1 MIKKWIRKCRD
12 LKYRYKMTIMI
23 IIASLIPV
31 TIISMYMQ
39 SGTLSLLKANE
50 ATNLSSTLDQAV
62 DAMNNQAEIYGNL
75 INYLSYSQDLRTIV
89 ETQYVSDYEAYL
101 MYTEVADPLFQM
113 PQIYH
118 REISRITLYAES
130 IKAEH
135 GNTLAPLSSAEAQFW
150 YPLLEAGDKVQWF
163 VKRGSK
169 QEIIASRKFYND
181 EGIGAVLAIAL
192 DYKELLEPFSNL
204 IRDNTGGIIFDDKG
218 KTVYSSYSMQEKYRP
233 AKSESAEYIRD
244 NYFYSEVQMEG
255 TGWTFCLYRPSEV
268 MTERANHLMARNF
281 PVLAVCVVLIIGL
294 GYLFSRRMV
303 LRLERLTENMNQINL
318 GLRVVSVNSES
329 RDEVGVLIRTFR
341 RMMDEINKLISE
353 VYESRIE
360 LQKTEM
366 RALQAQINPHFL
378 YNSLSIIN
386 WKAIEAEQPEISRV
400 TLALSTY
407 YRTSLNRGETMTTM
421 ENEISNIRAYL
432 HIQLIMHD
440 NSFQVIE
447 DIDESVYDYQVP
459 KLILQPLVE
468 NAIDHGLDLSE
479 KEEKT
484 LWITVA
490 REEGVLKIGV
500 RDNGVGMEQEKAR
513 QIVTYRSKGY
523 GVRNVN
529 DRIVLMYGE
538 EYQVRVESEV
548 GDGTWVEIRIPVGG
562 TDRGAVV

>member
-1 MIKKWIRKCRD
+1 MVNKIIRKCKD
-12 LKYRYKMTIMI
+12 MKYRYKMTAVI

-31 TIISMYMQ
+31 TLISLYMQ
-39 SGTLSLLKANE
+39 SGTLSLLKQNE
-50 ATNLSSTLDQAV
+50 ENNLREALEQTVS
-62 DAMNNQAEIYGNL
+62 AMDNQMEIYGNL
-75 INYLSYSQDLRTIV
+75 LNYLSYSQDLRTIV
-89 ETQYVSDYEAYL
+89 ETRYDSDYEAYL

-118 REISRITLYAES
+118 KEIQRITLYAES
-130 IKAEH
+130 VQEEH
-135 GNTLAPLSSAEAQFW
+135 GNTLAPMNSAMEQFW
-150 YPLLEAGDKVQWF
+150 YSTLEAGEKVQWF

-169 QEIIASRKFYND
+169 REIIASRKFYNE

-192 DYKELLEPFSNL
+192 DYREMLEPFSGL
-204 IRDNTGGIIFDDKG
+204 IKDNTGGIILDADG
-218 KTVYSSYSMQEKYRP
+218 NTVYSGYSMEAQYRP
-233 AKSESAEYIRD
+233 AKAESEEYIKE
-244 NYFYSEVQMEG
+244 NYSYAEAYMEE
-255 TGWTFCLYRPSEV
+255 TGWRFCLYRPSSV
-268 MTERANHLMARNF
+268 IYASADHLMARNL
-281 PVLAVCVVLIIGL
+281 PIVGICILLIIAL
-294 GYLFSRRMV
+294 GYVFSRRMM

-318 GLRVVSVNSES
+318 GLRVVSVNSDS
-329 RDEVGVLIRTFR
+329 KDEVGVLIRSFR

-386 WKAIEAEQPEISRV
+386 WKAIEAEQPEISKV

-421 ENEISNIRAYL
+421 EKEIQNIRAYL

-447 DIDESVYDYQVP
+447 EIDEGSYDFQVP

-484 LWITVA
+484 LWITVSQEDEWL
-490 REEGVLKIGV
+490 RLTV
-500 RDNGVGMEQEKAR
+500 RDNGCGMEPERAE
-513 QIVTYRSKGY
+513 QITSYRSKGY

-529 DRIVLMYGE
+529 DRIVLLYGDA
-538 EYQVRVESEV
+538 YNIRVESCKDE
-548 GDGTWVEIRIPVGG
+548 GTSVEIRIPKGSSQ
-562 TDRGAVV
+562 RML